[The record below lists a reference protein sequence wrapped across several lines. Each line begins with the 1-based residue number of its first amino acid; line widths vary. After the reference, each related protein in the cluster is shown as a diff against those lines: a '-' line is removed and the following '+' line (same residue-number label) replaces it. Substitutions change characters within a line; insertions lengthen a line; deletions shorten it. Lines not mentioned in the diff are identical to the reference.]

1 MRIISCVVVLFA
13 AFGTGTSVGEE
24 FSQTAPNAGAEPG
37 HGSSPLKPI
46 AAPRDAQPSL
56 PLTAHV
62 YRLEGAAEIVLD
74 AKVINE
80 WGTATLTSPGD
91 EEVEALLRKLH
102 KAKVIRETNSVSF
115 FVADGV
121 DATPVLCRRDVM
133 NQDGMQSFEAA
144 FRASV
149 LSPGN
154 VIRISLH
161 VHDTNRGTGGHVQ
174 SREVD
179 TGFDIGPKQSLVY
192 RAKYPKR
199 GEPDGEWLVWITRGM
214 IRPTSYSSRG
224 FIADS
229 QSADTVSS
237 TSTLSP
243 ELIRYIEELPP
254 PRPRVT
260 R

>member
-1 MRIISCVVVLFA
+1 VVLFA
-13 AFGTGTSVGEE
+13 AFSTSTCVGEE
-24 FSQTAPNAGAEPG
+24 RTQTVLNTGTEPG
-37 HGSSPLKPI
+37 RESPALKPI
-46 AAPRDAQPSL
+46 ATPRDAQPPL

-62 YRLEGAAEIVLD
+62 YRLEGAAKIVLD

-80 WGTATLTSPGD
+80 WGSATLTSPSD
-91 EEVEALLRKLH
+91 DEVEALMRKLH
-102 KAKVIRETNSVSF
+102 IAKVIRETNSVSF

-121 DATPVLCRRDVM
+121 DATPVLCRRDVI
-133 NQDGMQSFEAA
+133 NPDGMQSFEAA
-144 FRASV
+144 FKASV

-161 VHDTNRGTGGHVQ
+161 VHDTIQGKSRHVQ

-179 TGFDIGPKQSLVY
+179 TGFDIGPKRSLVY
-192 RAKYPKR
+192 RAKYPKQ
-199 GEPDGEWLVWITRGM
+199 GDSDGEWLVWITRGM
-214 IRPTSYSSRG
+214 IRPASYSGRG
-224 FIADS
+224 FIATSSKDE
-229 QSADTVSS
+229 VSN

-254 PRPRVT
+254 PRLRVT